1 MAKGSYP
8 SLMQTANALSSSD
21 DILSRHCSI
30 TTAVWVPSLEGRFVV
45 GNTEGMRQKQSEM
58 PTHSAQP
65 NVLAAAPDAALMT
78 IRMWAM
84 VLLTGIGAGL
94 TSGLLMR
101 LLRLVQHLSFSYAA
115 GDFLAGVRHTSG
127 QQRVLVVSLGGV
139 VAGLSLYLL
148 RRTTGGSGAEVTGAI
163 WHRQGYFSSA
173 PTLAKS
179 LISIV
184 IVGMGAA
191 IGREAALKDTGA
203 TVAGKLSDWAR
214 LSPQQRHLLVACGA
228 GAGMA
233 AAYNVPLGGALFTIE
248 VLLGT
253 MSLTNILAAVITA
266 FVAVAV
272 SWTMLPNI
280 PTFNVAELS
289 ISPSLLLWAVIAG
302 PLLGAASAGYV
313 RFIGWAESGKPRAY
327 MVIVAPILVFAILGI
342 VSVRFPEVLG
352 NGKNVV
358 QEAFGSQ
365 LGTGLLCWLLI
376 LRPLATALCLKS
388 GAPGGL
394 FTPTMTFG
402 ALLGGLLGEGWS
414 HLAPATSKDSY
425 AIVGAGAMLASASQ
439 GPLSSIV
446 FMLELTNHT
455 DALIVPLLIAVSG
468 ATLMARKLEVH
479 SIYSIRG

>member
-1 MAKGSYP
+1 MS
-8 SLMQTANALSSSD
+8 
-21 DILSRHCSI
+21 
-30 TTAVWVPSLEGRFVV
+30 
-45 GNTEGMRQKQSEM
+45 QSESL
-58 PTHSAQP
+58 PHERFEPLLNSPQP
-65 NVLAAAPDAALMT
+65 NVLSAASDAPLMT
-78 IRMWAM
+78 PKMWVM

-101 LLRLVQHLSFSYAA
+101 LLRLVQHLSFSYST
-115 GDFLAGVRHTSG
+115 GDFLAGVRNASPEH
-127 QQRVLVVSLGGV
+127 RIIVVSLGGV
-139 VAGLSLYLL
+139 IAGLSLYLL
-148 RRTTGGSGAEVTGAI
+148 RRFTGGSGAEVTGAI
-163 WHRQGYFSSA
+163 WHKQGQFEA
-173 PTLAKS
+173 GPTIAKS

-203 TVAGKLSDWAR
+203 TVAGKISDWTR
-214 LSPQQRHLLVACGA
+214 LTPEQRHLLVACGA

-233 AAYNVPLGGALFTIE
+233 AAYNVPLGGALFAIE

-253 MSLTNILAAVITA
+253 MSLTNILAAVITS
-266 FVAVAV
+266 FVAVSV
-272 SWTMLPNI
+272 SWLLLPNA
-280 PTFNVAELS
+280 PTFNVVQLS
-289 ISPSLLLWAVIAG
+289 ITPSLLLWATIAG
-302 PLLGAASAGYV
+302 PILGVASALYV
-313 RFIGWAESGKPRAY
+313 RFIGWSETRKPKSY
-327 MVIVAPILVFAILGI
+327 MVIVAPIVVFAGLGLL
-342 VSVRFPEVLG
+342 SARFPEILG

-376 LRPLATALCLKS
+376 LRPFATAMCLKS

-414 HLAPATSKDSY
+414 YLAPTTSKDSY

-439 GPLSSIV
+439 GPISSVV

-455 DALIVPLLIAVSG
+455 GALIVPLLIAVAG
-468 ATLMARKLEVH
+468 ATLMARRLEVH

>member
-1 MAKGSYP
+1 MPNADSTDP
-8 SLMQTANALSSSD
+8 HLPESL
-21 DILSRHCSI
+21 
-30 TTAVWVPSLEGRFVV
+30 
-45 GNTEGMRQKQSEM
+45 QK
-58 PTHSAQP
+58 SAQP
-65 NVLAAAPDAALMT
+65 NVLSAAPDAALMT
-78 IRMWAM
+78 VKMWIM
-84 VLLTGIGAGL
+84 VLLTGVGAGL

-101 LLRLVQHLSFSYAA
+101 LLRLVQHLSFFYST
-115 GDFLAGVRHTSG
+115 GDFLTGVRNTSAG
-127 QQRVLVVSLGGV
+127 HRILLVSLGGV

-148 RRTTGGSGAEVTGAI
+148 RRIAGGVGADVTGAI
-163 WHRQGYFSSA
+163 WEKQGEFQAA
-173 PTLAKS
+173 PTVAKS

-203 TVAGKLSDWAR
+203 AVGGKISDWTG
-214 LSPQQRHLLVACGA
+214 LSPAQKHLLVACGA

-233 AAYNVPLGGALFTIE
+233 AAYNVPLGGALFAVE

-253 MSLTNILAAVITA
+253 MSLTNVLAAVITSFA
-266 FVAVAV
+266 AVAV
-272 SWTMLPNI
+272 SWLLLPNI
-280 PTFNVAELS
+280 PTFNVAQLS
-289 ISPSLLLWAVIAG
+289 ITPSLLLWAAVAG
-302 PLLGAASAGYV
+302 PILGAASAVYV
-313 RFIGWAESGKPRAY
+313 RFIGWAETGKPKAY
-327 MVIVAPILVFAILGI
+327 MVVVAPILVFACLGLL
-342 VSVRFPEVLG
+342 SVRFPEVLG

-376 LRPLATALCLKS
+376 LRPLATAMCLKS

-414 HLAPATSKDSY
+414 YLAPAVSKDSY
-425 AIVGAGAMLASASQ
+425 AIVGAGAMLASTSQ
-439 GPLSSIV
+439 GPISSVV

-455 DALIVPLLIAVSG
+455 DALIVPLLIAAAG

-479 SIYSIRG
+479 SIYSIRR

>member
-1 MAKGSYP
+1 MKQDGSAGHDQRLVLGTSVFP
-8 SLMQTANALSSSD
+8 AQKFAN
-21 DILSRHCSI
+21 
-30 TTAVWVPSLEGRFVV
+30 GV
-45 GNTEGMRQKQSEM
+45 GLPNTESTDRTSSEA
-58 PTHSAQP
+58 PPNSAQP
-65 NVLAAAPDAALMT
+65 NVLSAVPDDAQMT
-78 IRMWAM
+78 VKMWIM
-84 VLLTGIGAGL
+84 VLLTGIGAGI

-101 LLRLVQHLSFSYAA
+101 LLRLVQHLSFSYSA
-115 GDFLAGVRHTSG
+115 GDFLTGVRNTSAEH
-127 QQRVLVVSLGGV
+127 RIFVVSLGGV

-148 RRTTGGSGAEVTGAI
+148 RRTTGGSGADVTGAI
-163 WHRQGYFSSA
+163 WHKQSQFDAA
-173 PTLAKS
+173 PTIAKS

-191 IGREAALKDTGA
+191 IGREAALKDMGG
-203 TVAGKLSDWAR
+203 TVAGKISDWTC
-214 LSPQQRHLLVACGA
+214 LSREQRHLLVACGA

-233 AAYNVPLGGALFTIE
+233 AAYNVPLGGALFAVE

-253 MSLTNILAAVITA
+253 MSLTNVLAAIITS
-266 FVAVAV
+266 FMAVAV
-272 SWTMLPNI
+272 SWLLLPNV
-280 PTFNVAELS
+280 PTFNVAQLS
-289 ISPSLLLWAVIAG
+289 ITPSLLLWSALAG
-302 PLLGAASAGYV
+302 PILGAASAVYV
-313 RFIGWAESGKPRAY
+313 RFIGWAETGKPKKS
-327 MVIVAPILVFAILGI
+327 MVIIAPILVFICLGFL
-342 VSVRFPEVLG
+342 SVHFPEILG

-365 LGTGLLCWLLI
+365 LGAELLCLLLI
-376 LRPLATALCLKS
+376 LRPLATAMCLKS

-439 GPLSSIV
+439 GPISSVV

-455 DALIVPLLIAVSG
+455 DALIVPLLIAVAG

>member
-1 MAKGSYP
+1 VLDAEKLHEEAGTR
-8 SLMQTANALSSSD
+8 LL
-21 DILSRHCSI
+21 
-30 TTAVWVPSLEGRFVV
+30 
-45 GNTEGMRQKQSEM
+45 K
-58 PTHSAQP
+58 SAQP
-65 NVLAAAPDAALMT
+65 NVVAAAPDAALMT
-78 IRMWAM
+78 VKMWVM
-84 VLLTGIGAGL
+84 VLLTGIGSGL

-101 LLRLVQHLSFSYAA
+101 LLHLVQHLSFSYSR
-115 GDFLAGVRHTSG
+115 GDFLSGIRNTSG
-127 QQRVLVVSLGGV
+127 EHRIIVVSLGGV
-139 VAGLSLYLL
+139 IAGLSLYLL
-148 RRTTGGSGAEVTGAI
+148 RRFTGGSGPEITGAI
-163 WHRQGYFSSA
+163 WHKQGEFEAA

-191 IGREAALKDTGA
+191 IGREAALKDMGA
-203 TVAGKLSDWAR
+203 TVAGKLSDWTS
-214 LSPQQRHLLVACGA
+214 LSPDQRHLLVACGA

-233 AAYNVPLGGALFTIE
+233 AAYNVPLGGALFAIE

-253 MSLTNILAAVITA
+253 MSLTNVLAAVITS
-266 FVAVAV
+266 FLAVAV
-272 SWTMLPNI
+272 SWLLLPNI
-280 PTFNVAELS
+280 PTFDVVRLS
-289 ISPSLLLWAVIAG
+289 ITPSLLVWAAVAG
-302 PLLGAASAGYV
+302 PILGVASAVYV
-313 RFIGWAESGKPRAY
+313 RFIGWSETGKPRRY
-327 MVIVAPILVFAILGI
+327 MVMIAPMLVFLGLGV
-342 VSVRFPEVLG
+342 VSVRFPEILG

-365 LGTGLLCWLLI
+365 LGTGLLCWLLV
-376 LRPLATALCLKS
+376 LRPLATAMCLKS

-414 HLAPATSKDSY
+414 YLAPATAKDSY

-439 GPLSSIV
+439 GPVSSVV

-455 DALIVPLLIAVSG
+455 DTLIVPLLIAVAG

>member
-1 MAKGSYP
+1 VPNAEKLHREGSKT
-8 SLMQTANALSSSD
+8 LL
-21 DILSRHCSI
+21 
-30 TTAVWVPSLEGRFVV
+30 G
-45 GNTEGMRQKQSEM
+45 
-58 PTHSAQP
+58 SAQP
-65 NVLAAAPDAALMT
+65 NVSAATPDAAVMSA
-78 IRMWAM
+78 RMWVM

-101 LLRLVQHLSFSYAA
+101 LLRLVQHLSFSYSSGA
-115 GDFLAGVRHTSG
+115 FLAGVRSTSG
-127 QQRVLVVSLGGV
+127 EHRVIVASLGGI

-148 RRTTGGSGAEVTGAI
+148 RRLTGASAPEVTGAI
-163 WHRQGYFSSA
+163 WHKQGQFEA
-173 PTLAKS
+173 IPTIAKS
-179 LISIV
+179 IISII

-203 TVAGKLSDWAR
+203 TVAGKISDWTG
-214 LSPQQRHLLVACGA
+214 LSLEQRHLLVACGA

-253 MSLTNILAAVITA
+253 MSLTNVLAAVVTS

-272 SWTMLPNI
+272 SWLLLPNI
-280 PTFNVAELS
+280 ATFNVEQLS
-289 ISPSLLLWAVIAG
+289 ISPSLLLWAALAG
-302 PLLGAASAGYV
+302 PVLGAASAVYV
-313 RFIGWAESGKPRAY
+313 RFIGWSETGKPKAY
-327 MVIVAPILVFAILGI
+327 MVMVAPMLVFLGLGL
-342 VSVRFPEVLG
+342 VSVRFPEILG

-365 LGTGLLCWLLI
+365 LGPGLLCWLLV
-376 LRPLATALCLKS
+376 LRPLATAMCLKS

-402 ALLGGLLGEGWS
+402 ALLGGLLGEAWS
-414 HLAPATSKDSY
+414 YVAPATSKDSY

-439 GPLSSIV
+439 GPLSSVV

-455 DALIVPLLIAVSG
+455 DALIVPLLIAVAG

>member
-1 MAKGSYP
+1 M
-8 SLMQTANALSSSD
+8 L
-21 DILSRHCSI
+21 I
-30 TTAVWVPSLEGRFVV
+30 
-45 GNTEGMRQKQSEM
+45 TEGHHKEKLETM
-58 PTHSAQP
+58 PNSAQP
-65 NVLAAAPDAALMT
+65 NVLAALPDAALMT
-78 IRMWAM
+78 YRMWAM
-84 VLLTGIGAGL
+84 VLFTGIGTGL

-101 LLRLVQHLSFSYAA
+101 LLRLAQHLSFSYSA
-115 GDFLAGVRHTSG
+115 GDFLAGVRNTTGEH
-127 QQRVLVVSLGGV
+127 RVLVVSLGGV

-163 WHRQGYFSSA
+163 WHKQGQFEA
-173 PTLAKS
+173 VPTIAKS
-179 LISIV
+179 IISII

-191 IGREAALKDTGA
+191 IGREAALKDMGA
-203 TVAGKLSDWAR
+203 TVAGKFSDWTS
-214 LSPQQRHLLVACGA
+214 LSVEQRHLLVACGA

-233 AAYNVPLGGALFTIE
+233 AAYNVPLGGALFAVE

-253 MSLTNILAAVITA
+253 MSLTNVLAAVVTS

-272 SWTMLPNI
+272 SWLLLPNV
-280 PTFNVAELS
+280 PTFDVAQLL
-289 ISPSLLLWAVIAG
+289 ITPSLLLWAGVAG
-302 PLLGAASAGYV
+302 PVLGAASAVYV
-313 RFIGWAESGKPRAY
+313 RFIGWTESGKPKGN
-327 MVIVAPILVFAILGI
+327 MVIVAPILVFVALGVVAI
-342 VSVRFPEVLG
+342 RFPEILG

-376 LRPLATALCLKS
+376 LRPLATAMCLKS

-439 GPLSSIV
+439 GPISSVV

-455 DALIVPLLIAVSG
+455 DALIVPLLIAVAG
-468 ATLMARKLEVH
+468 ATLTARKLEVH
-479 SIYSIRG
+479 SIYSIRS